1 MGTFATGE
9 VLSTKPYIAGAGY
22 INRCPTSVK
31 GVHSIPKKNCPL
43 PRLYWAYLDKHRE
56 RFKDN
61 FRMKMVLR
69 SLDKRA
75 DEKKSI
81 DRATF
86 EWMVE
91 TLGKGGVLTVEGL
104 PS

>member
-9 VLSTKPYIAGAGY
+9 VLSTKPYISGAGY
-22 INRCPTSVK
+22 INKMSNFCK
-31 GVHSIPKKNCPL
+31 GCTFHPKKNCPL
-43 PRLYWAYLDKHRE
+43 TRLYWAYLDNHQE

-69 SLDKRA
+69 SLDKRS
-75 DEKKSI
+75 DDKKAT
-81 DRATF
+81 DRAVFT
-86 EWMVE
+86 WMVE
-91 TLGKGGVLTVEGL
+91 TLAKGEVLTVDGL